1 MFIQPLFGVRVA
13 SFIIAVII
21 FWFFTEKAKSER
33 KKSID
38 FFISL
43 LATWFILF
51 FNIKFVTKWEIFI
64 DNPMAVLAYPS
75 GTQEF
80 YIASVILILVA
91 WIKRADH
98 LPRLYDYILM
108 LSISIFSYTVIARL
122 GLENGHWL
130 DLVLAAVFL
139 LGTLLFRNPYWL
151 VVGIGVI
158 SGVTG
163 LVIYTPTILG
173 YRMHAGFYLLMA
185 GLVLILIFR
194 KKRERQ
200 ENNPTGYA

>member
-13 SFIIAVII
+13 SFIIAIII
-21 FWFFTEKAKSER
+21 FWFFTEKAKREK
-33 KKSID
+33 KKSMD
-38 FFISL
+38 SFISL
-43 LATWFILF
+43 LATWFVLF
-51 FNIKFVTKWEIFI
+51 FSIKFVTKWEIFI

-80 YIASVILILVA
+80 YIASVILMLFA

-108 LSISIFSYTVIARL
+108 LSIGIFSYTVIARL
-122 GLENGHWL
+122 GLENGHWV

-163 LVIYTPTILG
+163 LFIYTPTILG

-185 GLVLILIFR
+185 GLVLVLTFR

-200 ENNPTGYA
+200 ENNSTGHA